1 MAGLNPA
8 INGRPMSTRRL
19 PLVDGRARPGDQ
31 RDAEYAALV
40 AKRKACRICVERSPG
55 RIRSCAE
62 FHYDPP
68 VVSLW
73 EQWLGHRRPRL
84 LVVGQDFGN
93 IGYFVR
99 NRGRDEPGNK
109 TNDNL
114 QILLAAAGF
123 AVTDPPQLD
132 ALSPVFLTNS
142 ILCLKAGAMSGPI
155 RQSWVSACT
164 ERHLM
169 PLLEWL
175 RPPVV
180 VGMGGCGWRAVR
192 QAFALRAAPLPI
204 SRAAGSDWVATDG
217 TRIFAVGHCGPLG
230 LINRP
235 RAKQLSDWRRIG
247 AACGRLDTTLR
258 PALNGFDRGD
268 LSRPACAPR

>member
-1 MAGLNPA
+1 LGDFVD
-8 INGRPMSTRRL
+8 RRAE
-19 PLVDGRARPGDQ
+19 PGDGRGC
-31 RDAEYAALV
+31 EYATLV
-40 AKRKACRICVERSPG
+40 AARKACRICVARSPG

-62 FHYDPP
+62 FAYDPP

-73 EQWLGHRRPRL
+73 EQWLGHRNPRL

-93 IGYFVR
+93 VAYFVR

-114 QILLAAAGF
+114 RTLLAAAGF

-132 ALSPVFLTNS
+132 TGSPIFLTNS
-142 ILCLKAGAMSGPI
+142 ILCLKEGAMSGPI
-155 RQSWVSACT
+155 RQSWVAACT
-164 ERHLM
+164 ERHLV
-169 PLLEWL
+169 PLLARL

-192 QAFALRAAPLPI
+192 QAFALLAAPLPI
-204 SRAAGSDWVATDG
+204 SRAAGADWDATDG
-217 TRIFAVGHCGPLG
+217 TRVFAVGHCSPLG

-235 RAKQLSDWRRIG
+235 WAQQLQDWRRIG
-247 AACGRLDTTLR
+247 AACGPLDTTPR
-258 PALNGFDRGD
+258 
-268 LSRPACAPR
+268 CA